1 MKSVKEIITILQELR
16 ETAREN
22 FRAEIVGVFGS
33 YVKDEQKRTSDIDIL
48 VRFMDGATL
57 FDLVGLADF
66 LEEKLN
72 VKVDIVPADT
82 LREDI
87 RGGVLKEAVYL

>member
-1 MKSVKEIITILQELR
+1 MRSVKEILTVLQELR